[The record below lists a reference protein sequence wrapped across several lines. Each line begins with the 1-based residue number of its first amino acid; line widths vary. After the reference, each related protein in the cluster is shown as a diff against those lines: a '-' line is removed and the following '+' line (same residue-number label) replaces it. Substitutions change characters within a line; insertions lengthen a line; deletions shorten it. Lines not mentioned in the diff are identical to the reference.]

1 MALDFLVCSA
11 IATLSIKVF
20 ALYLVPMVVT
30 IAVVVLVN
38 LFVNFYFSWKVFDED
53 WFERALGSYGLESG
67 VLATGLMLLRVVDPE
82 FKTSGQESAADQQ
95 RFVIHGR
102 FHILCLCRHL
112 LLRLQNGLF

>member
-1 MALDFLVCSA
+1 MQWSAARPLVVDEKMGIGDYIDRATISRISGVALDFLVCSA

-67 VLATGLMLLRVVDPE
+67 VLQPDCA
-82 FKTSGQESAADQQ
+82 FKGS
-95 RFVIHGR
+95 
-102 FHILCLCRHL
+102 
-112 LLRLQNGLF
+112 

>member
-1 MALDFLVCSA
+1 MVSGAFLSFVMKKMGIGDYIDRATISRISGVALDFLVCSA

-53 WFERALGSYGLESG
+53 WFERALGSYGAVSWQP
-67 VLATGLMLLRVVDPE
+67 D
-82 FKTSGQESAADQQ
+82 
-95 RFVIHGR
+95 
-102 FHILCLCRHL
+102 
-112 LLRLQNGLF
+112 